1 MVSRTVFLFQIHGTQ
16 KNCSSGLQSQMV
28 KGHPFVG
35 CICSWLGMGGH
46 CIDSGPGHW
55 AAVFNRAVGVAW
67 AWGTSIG
74 SNKLEEEYKNSDC

>member
-16 KNCSSGLQSQMV
+16 KNYSSGLQSQMV
-28 KGHPFVG
+28 KGHPLCG
-35 CICSWLGMGGH
+35 LHLQLTWYGGH

-55 AAVFNRAVGVAW
+55 AAVFSRAVGVAW
-67 AWGTSIG
+67 AWGTLIG